1 MKKNLEYSKSRHIF
15 ESTNKFKVMK
25 KLSLILGIVLCT
37 TLSYGQDVKVG
48 YFTIKEY
55 SNKKKDTLDIPW
67 EIRVYKN
74 DSVILYEEGVR
85 TTYVIDSVV
94 KPKESIGV
102 DVLLL
107 FATNKSDNQQ
117 YEIRIWENEKWVYE
131 KQGYSHT
138 VAFDNIKSGT
148 FVNYFVWFKD

>member
-1 MKKNLEYSKSRHIF
+1 MEYSKSRHIF

-102 DVLLL
+102 DVL

-117 YEIRIWENEKWVYE
+117 YEIRIWENEEWESKLF
-131 KQGYSHT
+131 KHT